1 MTHLSNRMSV
11 GAAHRHS
18 AFRISGK
25 LFRVMF
31 HLSRDQVRQPLTL
44 IRILASSGAIV
55 RPLSCGEHK
64 PRLAQFTTP
73 FVTQT
78 HIDNLTLRNSVCY
91 YKHPQRLMILT
102 RRARAQSIFLEI
114 SIRVRQ
120 SVYRRFLHKTTLWAL
135 FIFRNTEVPFFSFK
149 IKSHP

>member
-1 MTHLSNRMSV
+1 MRWSFHARSLLCLDFKYNKKIMYTSRSVEFIVKRVKRWPEWRALGQGKMPGDRVGAITLLPKKNKPVEMTHLSNRMSV

-44 IRILASSGAIV
+44 IRILASSGAMV

-78 HIDNLTLRNSVCY
+78 HINR
-91 YKHPQRLMILT
+91 
-102 RRARAQSIFLEI
+102 
-114 SIRVRQ
+114 
-120 SVYRRFLHKTTLWAL
+120 YR
-135 FIFRNTEVPFFSFK
+135 
-149 IKSHP
+149 